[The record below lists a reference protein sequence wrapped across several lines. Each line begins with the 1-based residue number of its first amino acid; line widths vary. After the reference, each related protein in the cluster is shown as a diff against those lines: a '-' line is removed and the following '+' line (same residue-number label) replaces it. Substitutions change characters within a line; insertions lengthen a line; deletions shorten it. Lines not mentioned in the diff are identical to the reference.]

1 MSDNDVRAS
10 LGVFIRW
17 VLRDLTYRT
26 VYAATVELDNGDG
39 TVDVRGTD
47 GALKGRPFRH
57 VPLRTGTAGCS
68 ARLAPGARCLLGFY
82 DATPRKPYVAGWLF
96 DKGSGTVLL
105 DRGKA
110 SLARKGDSVKVLI
123 GSPVLVSGVMQG
135 TAKVPNPSPPPPTFD
150 VPIPPGSLF
159 TGAVI
164 FVPPIDPVRGTI
176 IGGARR
182 VKA

>member
-1 MSDNDVRAS
+1 MRSS

-26 VYAATVELDNGDG
+26 VYAATIELDNGDG

-96 DKGSGTVLL
+96 DAGSATVLL

-110 SLARKGDSVKVLI
+110 SLARKGDSVKVLVSDGVAVTGII
-123 GSPVLVSGVMQG
+123 GGQVLVPG
-135 TAKVPNPSPPPPTFD
+135 APPTV
-150 VPIPPGSLF
+150 VP
-159 TGAVI
+159 
-164 FVPPIDPVRGTI
+164 VPPVPFAGVLTGFTISPLKPRGVI